1 VLAYG
6 LVEGE
11 HAFAGQDVARNQL
24 AVDEIGPVHGV
35 HAKGAAHDGP
45 VEREQIVQ
53 QVFQRRVCLGAR
65 KPQRRTRRHTFVISR
80 YTAKARSG
88 NIYRKLG
95 IHTREE
101 LLDLVERKKQP
112 KSA

>member
-1 VLAYG
+1 MAYMRRALHMTG
-6 LVEGE
+6 PSNANRSSSRFSNAASVSVRESRNAE
-11 HAFAGQDVARNQL
+11 HVA
-24 AVDEIGPVHGV
+24 
-35 HAKGAAHDGP
+35 
-45 VEREQIVQ
+45 
-53 QVFQRRVCLGAR
+53 
-65 KPQRRTRRHTFVISR
+65 TFVISR

-112 KSA
+112 KST

>member
-1 VLAYG
+1 MLAYG

-24 AVDEIGPVHGV
+24 VVDEIGPVHGV

-53 QVFQRRVCLGAR
+53 QVSNAASVSVRESRNAEHVA
-65 KPQRRTRRHTFVISR
+65 TFVISR